1 MFRDADGSLTTL
13 DPNVETNLKE
23 KMEDSFQEC
32 EQQCDLSD
40 TDTSPY
46 DDCRVEMTTSTSW
59 VRKGYCH
66 PSYTQ
71 IHQLNS
77 TKCGIKYID
86 L

>member
-13 DPNVETNLKE
+13 DPNVGTNLK

-66 PSYTQ
+66 PSYTH

-77 TKCGIKYID
+77 TKCVIKYVD